1 MLEEKSEKENIKYL
15 KLFNSYQYKTLDKY
29 TLTYNKEDI
38 FDDLE
43 VIFNS
48 FVGMIDTQ
56 EIRAKLEYDIR
67 EYIEN
72 YNNINIANVD
82 YDMVKHMMIIK

>member
-1 MLEEKSEKENIKYL
+1 MLEEKSEKESNEYL
-15 KLFNSYQYKTLDKY
+15 KLFRGYQYKTLDKY

-38 FDDLE
+38 FDDLK

-72 YNNINIANVD
+72 YNNINITNVD